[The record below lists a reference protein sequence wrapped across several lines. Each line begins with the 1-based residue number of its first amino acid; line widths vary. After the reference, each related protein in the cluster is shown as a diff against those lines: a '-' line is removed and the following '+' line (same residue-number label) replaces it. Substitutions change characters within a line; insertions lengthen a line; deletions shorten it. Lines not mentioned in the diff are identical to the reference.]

1 MKKKV
6 STVEVLKSVRKTI
19 VDDNYG
25 KKNIE
30 YLRNSSFE
38 AKHFTMIENNNGYS
52 DVKPNFDSMK
62 RTSKMLL
69 RRRSIG
75 R

>member
-1 MKKKV
+1 MNKKI
-6 STVEVLKSVRKTI
+6 STVKVLKSVRKTI

-30 YLRNSSFE
+30 YLKNSSFE
-38 AKHFTMIENNNGYS
+38 DKHFTMIENNNGYS
-52 DVKPNFDSMK
+52 DVKPNMEGMK
-62 RTSKMLL
+62 KTSKMLF